1 MKSVKLLVLCKGG
14 DNLSIT
20 SYGFYNQNKTTIIP
34 LEMVSKFIYIN
45 NEFET
50 EQSLKLL

>member
-14 DNLSIT
+14 NNLSIT
-20 SYGFYNQNKTTIIP
+20 SYGFYNQNKTTTIP

-45 NEFET
+45 IEFGT
-50 EQSLKLL
+50 ELLPKLL

>member
-14 DNLSIT
+14 YNLSIT
-20 SYGFYNQNKTTIIP
+20 SYGFYNQNKTTTIP

-45 NEFET
+45 IEFGT
-50 EQSLKLL
+50 ELLPKLL